1 MPMQTKT
8 INPFSASR
16 PFFPAISFKE
26 ENPYPQAKKVRQADK
41 IAAYAKSTELVG
53 NLLIEMMRFDITTNK
68 RQ

>member
-1 MPMQTKT
+1 MPMQTK
-8 INPFSASR
+8 ISNPFSASR
-16 PFFPAISFKE
+16 PFLPAISFKE